1 MISIY
6 FQSNREALEF
16 DFLIIHKKKYLEP
29 VINFFTN
36 KPLTVD
42 AFYRCQRYTN
52 HVLYCFSEEQ
62 VVLNCQKK
70 NMPKVKCNASK
81 NWYHLLAS

>member
-52 HVLYCFSEEQ
+52 HVL
-62 VVLNCQKK
+62 
-70 NMPKVKCNASK
+70 
-81 NWYHLLAS
+81 